1 MPALAEIRIGLARY
15 MRLFFGYRFNDNS
28 GAAKESIEL
37 PAAARFG
44 LSLDNDRHFD
54 KIGGRDPA
62 GVSLSDGARVG
73 FGIAFVEQDR

>member
-62 GVSLSDGARVG
+62 GVSLSEGARR
-73 FGIAFVEQDR
+73 FRNRFR